1 MINKE
6 KQALHDTLD
15 QMDVINNYRAFHPK
29 TAEYTFFSSAHKT
42 YSRIGHMLSH
52 KMNLG
57 KFEKIE
63 ITSSI
68 FYDHNTMRL
77 EIGRT
82 ENYKK
87 KERKK
92 KKEHVEA

>member
-42 YSRIGHMLSH
+42 YLWQIHF
-52 KMNLG
+52 NVWQ
-57 KFEKIE
+57 
-63 ITSSI
+63 
-68 FYDHNTMRL
+68 N
-77 EIGRT
+77 
-82 ENYKK
+82 
-87 KERKK
+87 
-92 KKEHVEA
+92 